1 MEIFPKPP
9 FMKQIFHLKVT
20 VILLLFTGSL
30 FCEILKVPSLF
41 KEWIATER
49 LITKESSSWEIEK
62 NLLNDLFELLE
73 EEKQTIDEK
82 LQSVEKENSAGE
94 EERIKLADQNEDLK
108 SGILPVPE
116 TLERLENQLL
126 RLAPRFPP
134 PLQDDLQSF
143 LNRIPKKNKKDTIT
157 ASVSQ
162 RLQDVV
168 GALQKLTNLT
178 AQSLLMKNY

>member
-20 VILLLFTGSL
+20 VIILLFTGSL
-30 FCEILKVPSLF
+30 FCEIPKVPSLF

-62 NLLNDLFELLE
+62 NLLNDLVELLE

-108 SGILPVPE
+108 SGILK
-116 TLERLENQLL
+116 
-126 RLAPRFPP
+126 
-134 PLQDDLQSF
+134 
-143 LNRIPKKNKKDTIT
+143 I
-157 ASVSQ
+157 
-162 RLQDVV
+162 
-168 GALQKLTNLT
+168 
-178 AQSLLMKNY
+178 

>member
-1 MEIFPKPP
+1 M
-9 FMKQIFHLKVT
+9 HLKLP

-30 FCEILKVPSLF
+30 FCKIPKVPSLF

-62 NLLNDLFELLE
+62 NSLNDLVELL
-73 EEKQTIDEK
+73 
-82 LQSVEKENSAGE
+82 E